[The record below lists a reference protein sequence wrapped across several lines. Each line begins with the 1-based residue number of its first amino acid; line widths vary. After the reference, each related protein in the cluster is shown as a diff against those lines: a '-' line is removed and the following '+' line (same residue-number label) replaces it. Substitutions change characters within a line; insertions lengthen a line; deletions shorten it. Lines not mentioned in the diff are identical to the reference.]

1 MDLFTK
7 IDGTCPYC
15 RGPVD
20 IIESSLY
27 DYTLDKDGFPNK
39 LNHLMY
45 KVAAYCLH
53 CNIQLMAIPHF
64 GKYMI
69 YPTFI
74 DAEFV
79 LDPNRKESA
88 ALVSAKLLECDE
100 TNPFVNT
107 NEPSQSITT
116 TMDNLNDESKNIVAV
131 CDKLLEDEIPF

>member
-1 MDLFTK
+1 
-7 IDGTCPYC
+7 
-15 RGPVD
+15 
-20 IIESSLY
+20 
-27 DYTLDKDGFPNK
+27 
-39 LNHLMY
+39 
-45 KVAAYCLH
+45 
-53 CNIQLMAIPHF
+53 MAIPHF

-107 NEPSQSITT
+107 NDPSQTITT
-116 TMDNLNDESKNIVAV
+116 TMDNLNDESKNAVAV